1 MEPDNLNQL
10 RLQQLLQPFNNQ
22 TGVMN
27 TNSAIPMINSIPMI
41 NTGMID
47 QNLRNTDLVQQ
58 IIAENQM
65 KANVFSRPNMMNVA
79 GTSLPGGI
87 TEIENQMIKEN
98 MAPLQQFQFL
108 PEAYGQ
114 SEIDDTQDQEYIDQV
129 KKSKGDGIGGLFRF
143 LLGLAV
149 PGSGLF
155 MGDTSALQGI
165 RNLNQRLRN
174 TDFGQSRTLAE
185 YAMKRRERKQAE
197 RAQEA
202 MPEVYRSAKE
212 QGFTNDRGGFS
223 TNRADRAGTSVGSGQ
238 FSPSTSRG
246 RSGY

>member
-1 MEPDNLNQL
+1 MEPDLNLI
-10 RLQQLLQPFNNQ
+10 RLQQLLKPFE
-22 TGVMN
+22 
-27 TNSAIPMINSIPMI
+27 
-41 NTGMID
+41 NTGIT
-47 QNLRNTDLVQQ
+47 NTSAGLPFRSMVDMQETANQDLVQQ
-58 IIAENQM
+58 IIAENAAKVSPVMYDEFPQG
-65 KANVFSRPNMMNVA
+65 FSFRPQGLDTSRFTGVDLESGYLDRA
-79 GTSLPGGI
+79 GSYDQDVYSEQEKQKGG
-87 TEIENQMIKEN
+87 
-98 MAPLQQFQFL
+98 
-108 PEAYGQ
+108 
-114 SEIDDTQDQEYIDQV
+114 
-129 KKSKGDGIGGLFRF
+129 GIGGLFRF

-149 PGSGLF
+149 PGAGFLMNLPGKGLE
-155 MGDTSALQGI
+155 GI
-165 RNLNQRLRN
+165 RSLNQRIQN